1 MTSNTSESEIIEA
14 IRLEHEALRKKLGN
28 VHSVLA
34 GCHLAGEKVAAM
46 LLELHDELVVHF
58 TNEEFNGFFGEVTS
72 RAPQLSPAADKL
84 CAEHRDMLHKAS
96 ELAQFARA
104 GADSQEWWRELKTR
118 FHVFSTQLMHH
129 ESEENSLLQQAYQD
143 DIGAHD

>member
-1 MTSNTSESEIIEA
+1 MATKEINQDVVEE
-14 IRLEHEALRKKLGN
+14 IRLEHEALRKMLGN
-28 VHSVLA
+28 VHAVLA
-34 GCHLAGEKVAAM
+34 GSHVAGATVASL
-46 LLELHDELVVHF
+46 LLELHDELVLHF
-58 TNEEFNGFFGEVTS
+58 SNEEFHGFFGEITT
-72 RAPQLSPAADKL
+72 RAPELLPSADKL
-84 CAEHRDMLHKAS
+84 CAEHRDMLRKAS